1 MLCDVVNG
9 QAPGKPPVRLYFERE
24 SGLLLRMVRYADT
37 PMGRLPTQIDY
48 ADYRELG
55 RSEDSVPVDAGAA
68 QRAVHDSN
76 RRGAGERTDRRCE
89 VRAAF
94 RGCEVAAELRYA
106 ARPNLRSGISFAAS
120 SPAEPKPPA
129 PRRLRCM
136 HPGLMYGEC
145 MARFVS
151 TTVRLDE
158 EDVRALK
165 RARAAGLSASDLIRK
180 GLRVVASRYYS
191 GRRPPST
198 LLFEST
204 NSKLGDESE
213 LFRDIED

>member
-1 MLCDVVNG
+1 
-9 QAPGKPPVRLYFERE
+9 
-24 SGLLLRMVRYADT
+24 
-37 PMGRLPTQIDY
+37 
-48 ADYRELG
+48 
-55 RSEDSVPVDAGAA
+55 
-68 QRAVHDSN
+68 
-76 RRGAGERTDRRCE
+76 
-89 VRAAF
+89 
-94 RGCEVAAELRYA
+94 
-106 ARPNLRSGISFAAS
+106 
-120 SPAEPKPPA
+120 
-129 PRRLRCM
+129 
-136 HPGLMYGEC
+136 
-145 MARFVS
+145 MARLVA

-213 LFRDIED
+213 LFRDLEDRCRPSFRTRAACCADRPDIAAARVGPRLTRALELLP

>member
-1 MLCDVVNG
+1 MRRGRGALAQPRAGHRGRVGG
-9 QAPGKPPVRLYFERE
+9 QIREMGVSRQLDAQTKLRLTVLIR
-24 SGLLLRMVRYADT
+24 GLLT
-37 PMGRLPTQIDY
+37 K
-48 ADYRELG
+48 
-55 RSEDSVPVDAGAA
+55 
-68 QRAVHDSN
+68 
-76 RRGAGERTDRRCE
+76 
-89 VRAAF
+89 
-94 RGCEVAAELRYA
+94 
-106 ARPNLRSGISFAAS
+106 
-120 SPAEPKPPA
+120 PK
-129 PRRLRCM
+129 RLRVGPHVVSATM
-136 HPGLMYGEC
+136 LLYGEC

-165 RARAAGLSASDLIRK
+165 RARAAGISASDLIRK